1 MIIEKNLYK
10 EKQFINELKTK
21 MSQIDKNFNHEQQS
35 LSMIKKV
42 CNLDVKKH

>member
-10 EKQFINELKTK
+10 EKQFINELKHK

-42 CNLDVKKH
+42 CNLDFKKH